1 MPVYFFGVAHF
12 FLCPITWVTK
22 GQVPRQPIRL
32 GAVHFAKRVSSHGS
46 DTSALTLG
54 YTSTRTQKYINYS
67 FGQINKD
74 FCLFW
79 PIMRIIKKQGSSRWV
94 LGNLLVCM
102 YRLHVGRERVH
113 PCVRGVLVCSSLYRH
128 AQVGLLSGCSTCQVK
143 GWVEQG
149 PKEGQNVS
157 NACGFYER
165 QLHGRQ

>member
-113 PCVRGVLVCSSLYRH
+113 PLCAWGTRVFESIQTCTGRASI
-128 AQVGLLSGCSTCQVK
+128 GLQHLSGQRVSGTRP
-143 GWVEQG
+143 QG
-149 PKEGQNVS
+149 RSK
-157 NACGFYER
+157 C
-165 QLHGRQ
+165 